1 MSRRSFIGA
10 SAMGLAASI
19 ACGTVAAVGEE
30 RARRIDLAK
39 GGIGMPPADFEFAL
53 TGEGESGRWTVVRDP
68 TAETGIA
75 IEHVSIDPHEDRFP
89 LAIYQPLTAEN
100 VELSARLKIV
110 SGISQTAGLAFGV
123 RNPASYYA
131 VSLNAFEH
139 RADLILFSGRTSKRL
154 DGAEAETGR
163 DRWHALRVTV
173 NDDHF
178 AIALDGKVLF
188 TAFDRAR
195 MKDGRVALWTQ
206 EDNVTRF
213 DRIEVRVLPPT
224 EWRR

>member
-1 MSRRSFIGA
+1 VSRRSFIGA
-10 SAMGLAASI
+10 SAMGLAAALAHGS
-19 ACGTVAAVGEE
+19 AVAVGEE
-30 RARRIDLAK
+30 PARRIDLGR
-39 GGIGMPPADFEFAL
+39 GGIGMPPADFEFRL
-53 TGEGESGRWTVVRDP
+53 TGEGEPGRWTVVRDP
-68 TAETGIA
+68 TADAGVA
-75 IEHVSIDPHEDRFP
+75 IEHVSTDPREDRFP
-89 LAIYQPLTAEN
+89 LAIYQPVAAEN

-110 SGISQTAGLAFGV
+110 SGTAQTAGLALGV
-123 RNPASYYA
+123 RNPESYYA

-139 RADLILFSGRTSKRL
+139 RADLILFAGRKSKRI
-154 DGAEAETGR
+154 DGAEAEIGR

-178 AIALDGKVLF
+178 AVALDGKVLF

-195 MKDGRVALWTQ
+195 MKDGRVALWAQ

-213 DRIEVRVLPPT
+213 DRIDVRVLPPT